1 MRILISGSSGLIGT
15 HLDKYLS
22 SKGFTVSGLVRSKT
36 DDKNA
41 IFWTPSKE
49 YIESLESLE
58 NFDAVINLS
67 GENIIGRW
75 TEEKKIR
82 IKNSRVNTTNFLVDL
97 FSKLKKPPKLFISAS
112 AIGYYGDR
120 GDKELTEQSDSG
132 NGFLE
137 DVSIEWENAA
147 NAASKL
153 GIRVVNLRIGV
164 VLSKDG
170 GALAKMLPVFK
181 FGLGGV
187 VGSGNQYWSWVSI
200 NDIKRITEFII
211 NNANISGPVNA
222 VSPNPVT
229 CREFT
234 KTLSGVLN
242 RPAALPVPSF
252 FVRLVFGEMG
262 EHALLAS
269 TRVVPKKLLDSGYSF
284 YNPDLESTLN
294 NII

>member
-22 SKGFTVSGLVRSKT
+22 SKGFTVSSLVRSKT
-36 DDKNA
+36 DGKNA

-75 TEEKKIR
+75 TEKKKIR
-82 IKNSRVNTTNFLVDL
+82 IKNSRVSTTNFLVDL
-97 FSKLKKPPKLFISAS
+97 FSKLEKPPKLFISAS

-200 NDIKRITEFII
+200 NDITRIIEFII

-234 KTLSGVLN
+234 KILSGVLN
-242 RPAALPVPSF
+242 RPSAIPVPSF
-252 FVRLVFGEMG
+252 FVKLVFGEMG
-262 EHALLAS
+262 EHAALAS

-284 YNPDLESTLN
+284 YNPDLESTLK